1 MKVQGV
7 DFIIKLILKF
17 TIIQIQNLTFYI
29 QDLQSSYDVLLF
41 ENKELNK
48 KIDFLNGNEVYKGY
62 SSLYKYLF

>member
-17 TIIQIQNLTFYI
+17 TIQIQNLTFYI
-29 QDLQSSYDVLLF
+29 QDLESNYDVLVS

-48 KIDFLNGNEVYKGY
+48 KIDFLNGNVLYKGY